1 MVLGKA
7 ASLSSCVETN
17 DESYIKSSVVLAR
30 LPGEG
35 H

>member
-17 DESYIKSSVVLAR
+17 DESYIKSSVTPGPPAR
-30 LPGEG
+30 
-35 H
+35 